1 MHLGIAQFN
10 YSTDYSFAY
19 QIGENMSVLEE
30 FKPAEVWKYFEKIC
44 EIPHGSS
51 NTKMISDYCVEFAKE
66 HNLRYIQ
73 DKSNNV
79 IIFKDGTAGY
89 ENSRPVI
96 IQGHLDMVCEKEND
110 CPIDMEKEGLEL
122 IVDGDM
128 LKAVKTT
135 LGGDDGIAI
144 AYALAILDSTD
155 IPHPPIE
162 AVFTVDEE
170 IGMLG
175 AADIDCSE
183 LKGNIMLNLD
193 SEDEGHLLV
202 SCAGGATAT
211 CHVPVR
217 YETVSDVNTNKVMK
231 LTVTGLNG
239 GHSGVEIDKER
250 ANANRIMGRVLDAIN
265 VKYGCRIISV
275 AGGLK
280 DNAIPRECV
289 AEIVISDKDF
299 DKIDSLVAEYND
311 ILKNEYKNTDK
322 DIAILFNSNNDS
334 NIKSNDSLNVYSNI
348 NSNAGTN
355 INSINDSDNSGN
367 IEVMDTD
374 STNKVIAALV
384 NLPGG
389 IQRMSTDIKGL
400 VQTSLNMG
408 ILKTVKDNSE
418 VSMSFSVRSSIG
430 SEKQELIDR
439 MDCLMRALGGSV
451 TCVGEYPAWEYKK
464 DSTLRNLMID
474 IYKEQYGEEPI
485 VEAIHA
491 GVECGLFAGKIKD
504 LDCVSFGPD
513 ILDIHTTSERMSI
526 SSVERTWKY
535 ILEILKRLR

>member
-1 MHLGIAQFN
+1 MHLGIARFN
-10 YSTDYSFAY
+10 YSMDYSFAY

-30 FKPAEVWKYFEKIC
+30 LKPAEVWKYFEKIC

-73 DKSNNV
+73 DKFNNV

-89 ENSRPVI
+89 ENSQPVI

-110 CPIDMEKEGLEL
+110 CPIDMDKEGLEL

-217 YETVSDVNTNKVMK
+217 YETVSAVNANKVMK

-250 ANANRIMGRVLDAIN
+250 ANANRIMGRILDAIN

-289 AEIVISDKDF
+289 AEIVIADKDF
-299 DKIDSLVAEYND
+299 DEIDSLVAEYND

-322 DIAILFNSNNDS
+322 DIVILFNSNNDS

-348 NSNAGTN
+348 DSNAGTN
-355 INSINDSDNSGN
+355 INLINDSDNSGN

-430 SEKQELIDR
+430 SAKQELIDR
-439 MDCLMRALGGSV
+439 MDCLMRVLGGSV

>member
-1 MHLGIAQFN
+1 
-10 YSTDYSFAY
+10 
-19 QIGENMSVLEE
+19 MSVLKE

-79 IIFKDGTAGY
+79 IIFKDGTTGY
-89 ENSRPVI
+89 ENSQPVI

-110 CPIDMEKEGLEL
+110 CLIDMEKEGLEL

-155 IPHPPIE
+155 ITHPPIE

-217 YETVSDVNTNKVMK
+217 YETVSDVNVNKIMK
-231 LTVTGLNG
+231 LTITGLNG

-265 VKYGCRIISV
+265 VKYGCRIISA

-322 DIAILFNSNNDS
+322 DITVLFKTNNDS
-334 NIKSNDSLNVYSNI
+334 NIK
-348 NSNAGTN
+348 
-355 INSINDSDNSGN
+355 SINDSDNSGN
-367 IEVMDTD
+367 NVEVMDTD
-374 STNKVIAALV
+374 STKKVIAALV

-439 MDCLMRALGGSV
+439 MDCLMRVLGGSV

>member
-1 MHLGIAQFN
+1 
-10 YSTDYSFAY
+10 
-19 QIGENMSVLEE
+19 
-30 FKPAEVWKYFEKIC
+30 
-44 EIPHGSS
+44 
-51 NTKMISDYCVEFAKE
+51 MISDYCVEFAKE

-79 IIFKDGTAGY
+79 IIFKDGTTGY
-89 ENSRPVI
+89 ENSQPVI

-110 CPIDMEKEGLEL
+110 CLIDMEKEGLEL

-217 YETVSDVNTNKVMK
+217 YETVSDVNVNKIMK
-231 LTVTGLNG
+231 LTITGLNG

-265 VKYGCRIISV
+265 VKYGCRIISA

-322 DIAILFNSNNDS
+322 DITVLFKTNNDS
-334 NIKSNDSLNVYSNI
+334 NIK
-348 NSNAGTN
+348 
-355 INSINDSDNSGN
+355 SINDSDNSGN
-367 IEVMDTD
+367 NVEVMDTD
-374 STNKVIAALV
+374 STKKVIAALV

-430 SEKQELIDR
+430 SEN
-439 MDCLMRALGGSV
+439 
-451 TCVGEYPAWEYKK
+451 
-464 DSTLRNLMID
+464 RN
-474 IYKEQYGEEPI
+474 
-485 VEAIHA
+485 
-491 GVECGLFAGKIKD
+491 
-504 LDCVSFGPD
+504 
-513 ILDIHTTSERMSI
+513 
-526 SSVERTWKY
+526 
-535 ILEILKRLR
+535 

>member
-1 MHLGIAQFN
+1 MNLGIVQFN
-10 YSTDYSFAY
+10 YSMDYSFAY

-110 CPIDMEKEGLEL
+110 CLIDMEKEGLEL

-217 YETVSDVNTNKVMK
+217 YETVSDVNANKVMK

-289 AEIVISDKDF
+289 AEIVITDKDY
-299 DKIDSLVAEYND
+299 DKINSLVAEYND

-322 DIAILFNSNNDS
+322 DITVLFKTNNDS
-334 NIKSNDSLNVYSNI
+334 NSKSNDNLNTDSNI

-355 INSINDSDNSGN
+355 SNLINDFDNSCN

-384 NLPGG
+384 NLQGG

-439 MDCLMRALGGSV
+439 MDCLMRVLGGSV

-474 IYKEQYGEEPI
+474 IYKEQYGEKPI